1 MFLRRAA
8 AAAAAAVTLLCAWSL
23 AGLVSAC
30 SATIPEQ
37 LAPSELWK
45 LSGEMSEPD
54 GVFQSDN
61 LLSNELTLQYVIP
74 DLLKTAKPGRVYMG
88 VGPEQNFT
96 YIAALKPAMVF
107 LVDVRRG
114 NLQLHLWY
122 KALFETSTDR
132 ADFVGKLF
140 SKARPAK
147 LTASSTAMEIFNAY
161 SEVPTSEALYNA
173 GVKAV
178 QEHLTK
184 KRGL

>member
-1 MFLRRAA
+1 MVLRRLAA
-8 AAAAAAVTLLCAWSL
+8 ACATAATLLCVWSL
-23 AGLVSAC
+23 AALVSARTG
-30 SATIPEQ
+30 AIPDQ
-37 LAPSELWK
+37 LTPGELWK
-45 LSGEMSEPD
+45 LSTELSEPN
-54 GVFQSDN
+54 GSFQSDN
-61 LLSNELTLQYVIP
+61 LLSNELSLQYVIP

-107 LVDVRRG
+107 IVDVRRG

-147 LTASSTAMEIFNAY
+147 LTASSTAM
-161 SEVPTSEALYNA
+161 
-173 GVKAV
+173 
-178 QEHLTK
+178 
-184 KRGL
+184 